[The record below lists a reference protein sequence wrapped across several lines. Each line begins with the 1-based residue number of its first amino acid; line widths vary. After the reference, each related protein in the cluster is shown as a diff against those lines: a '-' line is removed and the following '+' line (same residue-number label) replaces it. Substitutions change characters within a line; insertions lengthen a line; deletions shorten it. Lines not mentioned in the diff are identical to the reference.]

1 MRTLLAVFVAVI
13 SSASL
18 AQQQPRTDTS
28 RKVTEHI
35 FEEGD
40 TIDGDLS
47 KPDVEYFRPGQRAR
61 FSGLIQ
67 VRQDF
72 KDKVMESARE
82 L

>member
-1 MRTLLAVFVAVI
+1 MRTLLVVFIAI
-13 SSASL
+13 SSLSAF
-18 AQQQPRTDTS
+18 AQTQPRTDTN

-47 KPDVEYFRPGQRAR
+47 KPDVEYFHPGQRAR

-72 KDKVMESARE
+72 KDKVMESARD